1 MPQQHTTAAQVR
13 FVAEWFGEWSALQRE
28 DFVASLTRGMRPEH
42 FMNGSLCDHLTS
54 LNLTPRPPSIYHC
67 QVKLF
72 LDWVAQWSP
81 EERQSLLELL
91 RAQDAAFYASYS
103 SALATLDA
111 KDGGAVE
118 AQGEQQA
125 EVEVVDAPPPPAVV
139 EEGEDEALS
148 SAPSSS
154 LSSPRP
160 DGEAEGS
167 RPDSGLDS
175 AAEEAGPGVA
185 E

>member
-1 MPQQHTTAAQVR
+1 MPQHHTTAAQVR
-13 FVAEWFGEWSALQRE
+13 FVAEWFGGWSALQRE

-81 EERQSLLELL
+81 EERQTLLDLL

-103 SALATLDA
+103 SALAALTA
-111 KDGGAVE
+111 KDQGAAE
-118 AQGEQQA
+118 AQGEQEA
-125 EVEVVDAPPPPAVV
+125 EVVDAPPPPAVV

-175 AAEEAGPGVA
+175 SAEGEAGPVA